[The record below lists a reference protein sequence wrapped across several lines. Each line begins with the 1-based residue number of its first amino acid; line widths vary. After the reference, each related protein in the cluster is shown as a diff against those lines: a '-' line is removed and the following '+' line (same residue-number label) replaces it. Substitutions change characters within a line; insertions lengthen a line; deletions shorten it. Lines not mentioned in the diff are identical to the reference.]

1 MFKWS
6 HGMNES
12 SLEHNLKENKSKHD
26 CNSSTG
32 WVIYV
37 TRRFERDFEKLPVE
51 VKRRILEVV
60 DDLVVNPFVGRV
72 LRGMPY
78 RRIRVGD
85 YRLIYFVDEKEKR
98 VVLMTVFHRRAGYK
112 RL

>member
-1 MFKWS
+1 
-6 HGMNES
+6 
-12 SLEHNLKENKSKHD
+12 
-26 CNSSTG
+26 
-32 WVIYV
+32 
-37 TRRFERDFEKLPVE
+37 VE
-51 VKRRILEVV
+51 VRSRILKVI
-60 DDLVVNPFVGRV
+60 DDLVINPFVGRV

-98 VVLMTVFHRRAGYK
+98 VVLMTVFHRRADYK